1 MIASARF
8 CRFKNYFT
16 VVLTFLIIVNNIIAL
31 KFSSQWRA
39 HQVVVTLS
47 SVAFSYW
54 HKQLHTY
61 TAIVPQSTDTQSL
74 ARDTP

>member
-54 HKQLHTY
+54 HKQVLY
-61 TAIVPQSTDTQSL
+61 AAIVPQSTDTQSL